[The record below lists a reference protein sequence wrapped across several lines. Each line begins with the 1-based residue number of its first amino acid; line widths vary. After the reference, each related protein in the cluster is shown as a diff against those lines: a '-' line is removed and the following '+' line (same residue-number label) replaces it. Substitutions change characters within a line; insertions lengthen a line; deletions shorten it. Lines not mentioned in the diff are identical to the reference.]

1 MKEMFKTKAGT
12 EIWFCV
18 AEGNKRRTIKIVF
31 VPKEKELYWWL
42 VNNVESLIISRHAT
56 EPRDLAVVTLENPLS
71 YPDELL
77 WDMSKQDILVSDDYE
92 YIKAM
97 FNDDIPTKE
106 GFENASAI
114 KEKILGI

>member
-12 EIWFCV
+12 EICFCV
-18 AEGNKRRTIKIVF
+18 NDGNKRRTIKIFF

-42 VNNVESLIISRHAT
+42 VNNVESLIIAKHAT
-56 EPRDLAVVTLENPLS
+56 ESRDLAVVTLENQLG

-92 YIKAM
+92 YIKTM
-97 FNDDIPTKE
+97 FNDCIPTKE
-106 GFENASAI
+106 GFENASKI